1 MKLLT
6 KYMIKNH
13 SRLVFI
19 TLAIGICIFILI
31 DLIEKADIFMA
42 SRKPFA
48 YALEYYFL
56 KLPFIVS
63 QTLPSI
69 FLLASVIFLSLM
81 VSSREIIALQAG
93 GVSVYT
99 ITKNLIGL
107 GIFWA
112 LAQFALSQMLMHVTE
127 QKANFLWRYE
137 VRERIFVEKSLENLW
152 FFDSGYIVH
161 VGLIYERGRGENFVA
176 YKLAD
181 NARSAEG
188 IIRAEK
194 FTAHDNGWEL
204 ENVKLYYPEKYIE
217 KEQKAFTLPIE
228 QSVRFYF
235 ISSQDENPQTLSFF
249 VLGEAIK
256 RLQDSG
262 SNIENMQTIW
272 HSKITY
278 SVMIVVFA
286 VLAVA
291 IISFNANSYIAVM
304 LAVVVSFV
312 SYVLSSFGMFLGQSG
327 KIPPVFGA
335 WFPCVLLLVLG
346 YLKIYIGFSK
356 R

>member
-1 MKLLT
+1 
-6 KYMIKNH
+6 
-13 SRLVFI
+13 
-19 TLAIGICIFILI
+19 
-31 DLIEKADIFMA
+31 MA

-181 NARSAEG
+181 NARSAEE

-278 SVMIVVFA
+278 SMMIVVFA

-327 KIPPVFGA
+327 KIPPV
-335 WFPCVLLLVLG
+335 LG
-346 YLKIYIGFSK
+346 RGSLAFYCLCSDI
-356 R
+356 

>member
-1 MKLLT
+1 
-6 KYMIKNH
+6 
-13 SRLVFI
+13 
-19 TLAIGICIFILI
+19 
-31 DLIEKADIFMA
+31 
-42 SRKPFA
+42 
-48 YALEYYFL
+48 
-56 KLPFIVS
+56 
-63 QTLPSI
+63 
-69 FLLASVIFLSLM
+69 M

-181 NARSAEG
+181 NARSAEE

-217 KEQKAFTLPIE
+217 KEQK
-228 QSVRFYF
+228 
-235 ISSQDENPQTLSFF
+235 
-249 VLGEAIK
+249 
-256 RLQDSG
+256 
-262 SNIENMQTIW
+262 
-272 HSKITY
+272 HS
-278 SVMIVVFA
+278 
-286 VLAVA
+286 LC
-291 IISFNANSYIAVM
+291 
-304 LAVVVSFV
+304 L
-312 SYVLSSFGMFLGQSG
+312 LSS
-327 KIPPVFGA
+327 
-335 WFPCVLLLVLG
+335 PC
-346 YLKIYIGFSK
+346 GFIL
-356 R
+356 